1 VRQWPN
7 ACDGSRERYPSA
19 QSMSNHLRVSKW
31 RGRGKGTTAY
41 LEVLEMSGVGGAA
54 LAALVVVILKGAVT
68 VDTVEHTG
76 A

>member
-1 VRQWPN
+1 
-7 ACDGSRERYPSA
+7 
-19 QSMSNHLRVSKW
+19 MSNHLRVSKW